1 MGFGESPV
9 PRASRALF
17 AAFMPKTPISVT
29 LDVDNLLW
37 LKAQTASGKRRSLS
51 DTLDAVVTA
60 ARTGAQGG
68 LTSRS
73 VVDTVDI
80 SADDPG
86 LDQADAYVR
95 REFETS
101 LARGLM
107 VHEAR
112 ATYSAPR
119 ASKARGTS
127 RSRKPRD

>member
-1 MGFGESPV
+1 
-9 PRASRALF
+9 
-17 AAFMPKTPISVT
+17 MPKTPISVT

-60 ARTGAQGG
+60 ARTGAQGS

-73 VVDTVDI
+73 VVGTVDI

-112 ATYSAPR
+112 STYSAPR
-119 ASKARGTS
+119 ASATARGSS
-127 RSRKPRD
+127 RSRKPRG